1 MTLKKCFRDFVSFA
15 SNWKNETCCS
25 FSFWKYHYPSC
36 GESIAWLTCQYSQK
50 AIGVKEDSNSYFC
63 GVFARPTKNRTRSP
77 PFAKPI
83 ILFTSS
89 PLVVLLALMRNNFTV
104 IWKSLCIEMMAISF
118 FFFFFTVE
126 CFRVE
131 SGFLHW
137 RIDLHR
143 WSHILLCFCFWEQ
156 ANLGGWLLRADRNW
170 WRWRQ
175 SR

>member
-83 ILFTSS
+83 MLFTSS

-104 IWKSLCIEMMAISF
+104 IWKSLCIEMMAISIF
-118 FFFFFTVE
+118 FFLQSSASE
-126 CFRVE
+126 WRVVFYIGGLIYIVGAIFYCVFA
-131 SGFLHW
+131 SGNKQTWVAGYSELTET
-137 RIDLHR
+137 DDDDDEVD
-143 WSHILLCFCFWEQ
+143 S
-156 ANLGGWLLRADRNW
+156 
-170 WRWRQ
+170 
-175 SR
+175 

>member
-36 GESIAWLTCQYSQK
+36 GEGIAWLTCQYSQK
-50 AIGVKEDSNSYFC
+50 AISVKEDSNSYFC

-83 ILFTSS
+83 ILLL
-89 PLVVLLALMRNNFTV
+89 LVCWLFCSRWCEIISRSYENRSVLKWWLYH
-104 IWKSLCIEMMAISF
+104 

-143 WSHILLCFCFWEQ
+143 WSHILLCFCFWQQ
-156 ANLGGWLLRADRNW
+156 ANLGGWLLRAERNW
-170 WRWRQ
+170 WRWRR